1 MGQLDTSF
9 VHRRGDL
16 TEYFDRTASETWARL
31 TSDAPVSGIRQTVRE
46 GRDRMRA
53 TLMSWLPA
61 QMRGARLLDAGC
73 GTGSLSVEA
82 AGRGANV
89 LAVDV
94 AASLLDV
101 ARERLPAFVG
111 GGSVTFVAGDMTDP
125 AHGTFDHVVA
135 MDSLIHYELKDIAAA
150 LATLAA
156 RTRHSILFTVAPRTP
171 LLSAMHLAGKLFPR
185 ADRAPAIVP
194 VALTQLRDRI
204 AATPELGGWRVARDG
219 RISGGFYTSHAVEL
233 VRA

>member
-1 MGQLDTSF
+1 MARTDTSF
-9 VHRRGDL
+9 ANRRGDL

-82 AGRGANV
+82 AGRGASV

-171 LLSAMHLAGKLFPR
+171 LLSAMPLAGKLFPR

-194 VALTQLRDRI
+194 VALTHLRDRI
-204 AATPELGGWRVARDG
+204 AATPELRGWRVARDG

>member
-82 AGRGANV
+82 AGRGASV

-135 MDSLIHYELKDIAAA
+135 MDSLIHYELKDITAA

-171 LLSAMHLAGKLFPR
+171 LLSAMHVAGKLFPR
-185 ADRAPAIVP
+185 SDRAPAIVP
-194 VALTQLRDRI
+194 VALTRLRDRI
-204 AATPELGGWRVARDG
+204 AATPELKGWRVARDG